1 MELAALNPHTL
12 REKAVMRMHRAYLT
26 TELPAPVEAP
36 LAALEWAL
44 YGRHLEGI
52 PIDRPI
58 FIVGCHRSGTTVLY
72 EALARHPDVACF
84 TNASNLLP
92 RVPVLSNAVCR
103 LFGLDTVR
111 QERFLKDDILF
122 TPTTPNEGIRI
133 FERYAAGAPG
143 RADYVLDETH
153 ADPAAAGYLRATIRK
168 HLRYFGA
175 SRFLNKNPDNS
186 VRLRYLNRLFPDA
199 VFVHLIRDGRA
210 VCASLLKARDLAQRF
225 FGGDHRHATSATKV
239 QGWDEIAAIWD
250 ENPVAGA
257 GLLWREVLA
266 AVGHARELIGPERFL
281 DVRYE
286 DFVTRPLEH
295 LHTLARFCRLRLDDS
310 VEPVFAEAASTLE
323 LGGRNDA
330 WKGRFSREDL
340 ACLLE
345 TIGPTMRAYGYDV

>member
-1 MELAALNPHTL
+1 
-12 REKAVMRMHRAYLT
+12 
-26 TELPAPVEAP
+26 
-36 LAALEWAL
+36 
-44 YGRHLEGI
+44 
-52 PIDRPI
+52 
-58 FIVGCHRSGTTVLY
+58 VGCHRSGTTVLY

-210 VCASLLKARDLAQRF
+210 VCASLLKFRAAAAAF
-225 FGGDHRHATSATKV
+225 FGPDHRHATSGVKV
-239 QGWDEIAAIWD
+239 PDWPRIKAYWDTD
-250 ENPVAGA
+250 PVTSV
-257 GLLWREVLA
+257 GLLWRDVMEIVERDRRA
-266 AVGHARELIGPERFL
+266 IPAERF
-281 DVRYE
+281 VEVVYE
-286 DFVTRPLEH
+286 DLVADPPRYLRAVAGRCALRWDDQTQRIFTQEAQRLSLGARNEQWK
-295 LHTLARFCRLRLDDS
+295 ARFSAADLDRLM
-310 VEPVFAEAASTLE
+310 PI
-323 LGGRNDA
+323 
-330 WKGRFSREDL
+330 
-340 ACLLE
+340 
-345 TIGPTMRAYGYDV
+345 IGPTMERHGYAVAA